1 MSEENQLITERREKL
16 AAIRQ
21 RGIAFPND
29 FKPKHHAAELL
40 RQHGD
45 KENEELEPLNIKVVV
60 AGRMMLK
67 RVMGKAS
74 FATLQDATEQLQLF
88 VTRDALGE
96 EAYAAF
102 KHLKRSLHSLPR
114 DDECRMTC
122 PTGNLIED
130 VQALV
135 CPCNPY
141 KVRACLSFVSVKP
154 SGPILIIHPW
164 NPDITKKDDSILVTK
179 DGYVFG

>member
-1 MSEENQLITERREKL
+1 MTQTTTPTPPPTLTVDENQLITERREKL

-21 RGIAFPND
+21 QGVAFPND
-29 FKPKHHAAELL
+29 FKPTHRAAELI

-45 KENEELEPLNIKVVV
+45 EPNETLEPRAVTVAM

-74 FATLQDATEQLQLF
+74 FATLQDATGRIQLF

-102 KHLKRSLHSLPR
+102 KHWDLGDIISAEGTLFQTK
-114 DDECRMTC
+114 
-122 PTGNLIED
+122 TGELSVRFKMPATLGEPIELTAGFPG
-130 VQALV
+130 V
-135 CPCNPY
+135 
-141 KVRACLSFVSVKP
+141 VRRHVVAF
-154 SGPILIIHPW
+154 
-164 NPDITKKDDSILVTK
+164 PD
-179 DGYVFG
+179 YR